1 MTYSAFEQFEII
13 RVIPIHPFGNLDIS
27 ITNSTIFMGLAVG
40 VFYFLYISNI
50 KTGFLV
56 PERWQS
62 VLEIVYQN
70 VYNIIKD
77 NLGKEGNKF
86 FPFIFTLFMFIAI
99 MNMFGIVP
107 YAFSVTSH
115 MVITFGISLSIF
127 LGCVILGLINFRS
140 QFFAMFIPS
149 GSPLGMA
156 PFLVLVELIS
166 FVSRALSLGLRLAAN
181 ITAGHLLLAIIS
193 GFAWT
198 MLISGGFT
206 SIAALFPIAIL
217 TFITVLEMAVAL
229 IQAYVFTLLTAIYI
243 NDAIHLH

>member
-13 RVIPIHPFGNLDIS
+13 RLIPIHPFGNLDIS
-27 ITNSTIFMGLAVG
+27 ITNSTLFMALAVG

-99 MNMFGIVP
+99 MNMFGVVP

-115 MVITFGISLSIF
+115 MVITFGLSLSIF

-140 QFFAMFIPS
+140 QFFAMFMPN

-156 PFLVLVELIS
+156 PFLVIVEIIS
-166 FVSRALSLGLRLAAN
+166 FVARALSLGLRLAAN

-198 MLISGGFT
+198 MLIAVGFT
-206 SIAALFPIAIL
+206 SVAAIFPIAIL
-217 TFITVLEMAVAL
+217 IFVTILEMAVAL

>member
-13 RVIPIHPFGNLDIS
+13 RLIPIHPFGNLDIS
-27 ITNSTIFMGLAVG
+27 ITNSTLFMALAVG

-99 MNMFGIVP
+99 MNMFGVVP

-115 MVITFGISLSIF
+115 MVITFGLSLSIF

-140 QFFAMFIPS
+140 QFFAMFMPN

-156 PFLVLVELIS
+156 PFLVIVEIIS
-166 FVSRALSLGLRLAAN
+166 FVARALSLGLRLAAN

-198 MLISGGFT
+198 MLAAGGILSVVHVLPLIVIFAIVGLEL
-206 SIAALFPIAIL
+206 SIAFL
-217 TFITVLEMAVAL
+217 
-229 IQAYVFTLLTAIYI
+229 QAYVFTVLLCIYL
-243 NDAIHLH
+243 NDAISLH

>member
-13 RVIPIHPFGNLDIS
+13 RLIPIHPFGNLDIS
-27 ITNSTIFMGLAVG
+27 ITNSTLFMALAVG

-99 MNMFGIVP
+99 MNMFGVVP

-115 MVITFGISLSIF
+115 MVITFGLSLSIF

-140 QFFAMFIPS
+140 QFFAMFMPN

-156 PFLVLVELIS
+156 PFLVIVEIIS
-166 FVSRALSLGLRLAAN
+166 FVARALSLGLRLAAN

-198 MLISGGFT
+198 MLIAGGFT
-206 SIAALFPIAIL
+206 SVAAIFPIAIL
-217 TFITVLEMAVAL
+217 IFVTILEMAVAL